1 MDSLL
6 SPPNDQRH
14 EKDVVPLVPGPTAV
28 SARLDGPVHDFDGWF
43 ASAAIAPQPID
54 ASAEESCPAPSVE
67 MPIPDETPQPTPD
80 IHPPQVPS
88 PAASKLMDQ
97 LDELAS
103 DLAAKGR
110 SSSEEVVETMP
121 ETSPVSTELQVVEP
135 SIQVPPRS
143 EFGHNPFAAGSQPA
157 RRRMIVTSAGVCL
170 AALLGAGIA
179 WQSDFIAPTK
189 STNELNLAA
198 TKQAATASAQQPS
211 ANATPTQ
218 PAPVTQA
225 ATPKPS
231 PELGKQLETM
241 AQDMAAVRRSVEQL
255 AAKQEQLAAAQQQ
268 LDQLAAQQTQLVAK
282 QEQMAQNLAKLQ
294 ATEQSVKPRTT
305 PSTQSRAAAI
315 PPPPRTLS
323 EPPAQVPPTPRVP
336 SHPVPPLPI
345 PQ

>member
-28 SARLDGPVHDFDGWF
+28 SAQLDGPVHDFDGWF

-67 MPIPDETPQPTPD
+67 MPIPGETPQPTPD

-110 SSSEEVVETMP
+110 SSSEEAVETMP
-121 ETSPVSTELQVVEP
+121 ETSPVSIELQAVEP

-143 EFGHNPFAAGSQPA
+143 DFGHNPFAAGSQPA

-189 STNELNLAA
+189 STNEFEPRRNKTGCHYVRSAA
-198 TKQAATASAQQPS
+198 FGKRDPDPTGPSYTSRNAEAIARTGEATRDNGAGHGRCAA
-211 ANATPTQ
+211 
-218 PAPVTQA
+218 
-225 ATPKPS
+225 
-231 PELGKQLETM
+231 
-241 AQDMAAVRRSVEQL
+241 
-255 AAKQEQLAAAQQQ
+255 
-268 LDQLAAQQTQLVAK
+268 
-282 QEQMAQNLAKLQ
+282 
-294 ATEQSVKPRTT
+294 
-305 PSTQSRAAAI
+305 
-315 PPPPRTLS
+315 
-323 EPPAQVPPTPRVP
+323 
-336 SHPVPPLPI
+336 
-345 PQ
+345 